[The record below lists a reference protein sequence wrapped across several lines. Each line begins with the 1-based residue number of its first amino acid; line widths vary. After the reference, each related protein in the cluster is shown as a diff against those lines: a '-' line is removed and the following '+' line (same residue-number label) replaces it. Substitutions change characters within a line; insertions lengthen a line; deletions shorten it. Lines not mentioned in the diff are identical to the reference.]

1 MADDTQIDIAFCG
14 FLQVVV
20 SGWSGIHHRLNARE
34 VIMTATKPAENGTQP
49 KQQPVK
55 TIRNGAIAANIW
67 KRQTPTGFEY
77 LDFSLSRSW
86 KLKDGEREGYS
97 SNFFDRNDEA
107 LIDVVTRAA
116 DYIRQHSMAEPA
128 PAQPSK
134 QTSRAPREIAAAQ

>member
-1 MADDTQIDIAFCG
+1 
-14 FLQVVV
+14 
-20 SGWSGIHHRLNARE
+20 
-34 VIMTATKPAENGTQP
+34 MTARPTEKETQP

-116 DYIRQHSMAEPA
+116 DYIRQQSTAEPA
-128 PAQPSK
+128 PGQPAKQATRAGREVAAPAQ
-134 QTSRAPREIAAAQ
+134 